1 MRRYSLALKG
11 KNLLLLLAGVG
22 LILLLYGFF
31 ILFAGEKTTPDRLL
45 AESLQKSIS
54 SRAFRYHIEVK
65 KGNQEFL
72 SKIDGEWVAPD
83 RIHIKGS
90 MFNTPVE
97 FIQMGD
103 VTYMR
108 DIWTKK
114 WMKLKSNR
122 LGQAQLFVME
132 LGPLNFLN
140 FGAVSGIRHAGHERI
155 KEGKMLL
162 LECRPQLTGS
172 FFNQKYQGYRCK
184 LWIDPKDHRVRQVL
198 LQAASR
204 DDDLP
209 TIMLRFWDFDRPV
222 IIKPP
227 VLNYK
232 TDSAVKVS

>member
-1 MRRYSLALKG
+1 MKRYGLALKRRSIF
-11 KNLLLLLAGVG
+11 LLLAVIG
-22 LILLLYGFF
+22 LVLLLYGFS
-31 ILFAGEKTTPDRLL
+31 ILFAGEKTAPGKLL

-54 SRAFRYHIEVK
+54 SRTFRYHMEVK
-65 KGNQEFL
+65 TGKQGFL
-72 SKIDGEWVAPD
+72 SKVDGEWVAPD
-83 RIHIKGS
+83 RIHIKGN

-97 FIQMGD
+97 FIQVGD

-108 DIWTKK
+108 DIWTKR
-114 WMKLKSNR
+114 WMELRNNR

-140 FGAVSGIRHAGHERI
+140 FGDVSGVRYAGYEKI

-162 LECRPQLTGS
+162 LECQPQLTGS

-198 LQAASR
+198 LQAASQ

-209 TIMLRFWDFDRPV
+209 TIMLKFWDFDRPAA
-222 IIKPP
+222 IEPP
-227 VLNYK
+227 KLN
-232 TDSAVKVS
+232 